1 MVLQKKN
8 TRCLCSHS
16 LTQVLLTVITS
27 LFGIA
32 HLRSSSLSLSAFAH
46 SVSHSW
52 RTNNPSPYHSQLSKK
67 RTDFIHEKGKKRQHP
82 PSNTVYAEWS
92 CALWWQSIY
101 TWEEGNWY
109 WDRSNIAANEGLLP
123 GKLEKRWWTVEE
135 IYEGLTIK
143 NVEGKKTAENNSN
156 CFPHGASLKCTGCL
170 DMWAYWNNAWHKIN
184 FIHKGKKKKI
194 VFISLL
200 TIPTTKWIL
209 KSNHYMYT
217 KNIQSFTKS
226 KANI

>member
-1 MVLQKKN
+1 MQLFKYDCNIRKGRKVDRTRGTEECKWMSFWWSYRKN

-32 HLRSSSLSLSAFAH
+32 HLRSSSLSLSVRSLIQSLTRGAPTIH
-46 SVSHSW
+46 HHITLS
-52 RTNNPSPYHSQLSKK
+52 SQKSGQISSMK
-67 RTDFIHEKGKKRQHP
+67 RGKKRQHP

-156 CFPHGASLKCTGCL
+156 CFPHGASLNVL
-170 DMWAYWNNAWHKIN
+170 DAQIC
-184 FIHKGKKKKI
+184 G
-194 VFISLL
+194 L
-200 TIPTTKWIL
+200 TEIMPDTK
-209 KSNHYMYT
+209 
-217 KNIQSFTKS
+217 
-226 KANI
+226 